1 VSIDDRSLAACSVS
15 LRKRDLTN
23 RQCRL
28 LAAKASV
35 RWDAAISP
43 ESGVEPTCQGHC
55 SSDTFDSDSD
65 IAVAA
70 TAARID
76 EPDLGSR
83 GLRPFVIDPCCLS
96 HKRGG
101 PSSMRA
107 IDPSAAS
114 GCPLHVAGSP
124 GASNHARPRCHS
136 ARNQLSRD
144 RQVMPRGGIMHLQS
158 QSSTGLCPDS
168 TFKY

>member
-1 VSIDDRSLAACSVS
+1 MAACSVS

-55 SSDTFDSDSD
+55 SSDIFDSDSD

-101 PSSMRA
+101 PLINESDRSFCSKRLPTA
-107 IDPSAAS
+107 RS
-114 GCPLHVAGSP
+114 GNTRSGSP

-158 QSSTGLCPDS
+158 QSSTGLCHDS